1 MPLDLNADVVTLTAA
16 LVDIASESLDEQQI
30 ADDVEA
36 ALRAHVRHAE
46 RLVADVCRRF
56 GLGGSVQV
64 AQGLFPSQAFEFA
77 GARDLVFVEDVVA
90 AALLLLDS
98 APLTGEVYNVATGAG
113 HTTCEVAEVVS
124 RAMGLTPEFVFTQQ
138 IRPGDPERW
147 VADIGR
153 IRALGFAPRFSFDEG
168 VRRTVEWY
176 RMGHDLPVPAGD
188 VSLQAEQKG
197 R

>member
-1 MPLDLNADVVTLTAA
+1 M
-16 LVDIASESLDEQQI
+16 
-30 ADDVEA
+30 
-36 ALRAHVRHAE
+36 
-46 RLVADVCRRF
+46 
-56 GLGGSVQV
+56 
-64 AQGLFPSQAFEFA
+64 
-77 GARDLVFVEDVVA
+77 RDLVFVEDVVA

-113 HTTCEVAEVVS
+113 HTTRVAES
-124 RAMGLTPEFVFTQQ
+124 GQPGDGADAGFVFTQQ
-138 IRPGDPERW
+138 IQPGDTERW